1 MLTQQTVQGL
11 HAMGL
16 RSMATA
22 YHAQLTDPDV
32 QGLSFD
38 ERLGLL
44 VDREWTDRQ
53 NRRLSRRLQDAHLR
67 STVACVEDIDY
78 EVARGL
84 DRSLMR
90 TLAEGRWI
98 SEHQNVLLTGPCGVG
113 KTFAVCALANAAC
126 RRGFRARYYRASA
139 LVSDLALARGDGS
152 RPKLLGKLARTDL
165 LAIDDWGLAT
175 LSVSE
180 ARDLLDVI
188 DDRCQSGSTLIA
200 SQLPIDNWHS
210 VMPDPS
216 VADAVLDRLVHG
228 AYHIALRG
236 ESMRKLRAHVEHAS
250 AASPESDPGR
260 ER

>member
-1 MLTQQTVQGL
+1 MLTQQTVQTL

-16 RSMATA
+16 AGMASA
-22 YHAQLTDPDV
+22 YHTQLTDPDV

-38 ERLGLL
+38 ERLGLM

-53 NRRLSRRLQDAHLR
+53 NRRLSRRLRDAHLR
-67 STVACVEDIDY
+67 ATAACVEDIDY
-78 EVARGL
+78 EAVRGL
-84 DRSLMR
+84 DRPLIR

-113 KTFAVCALANAAC
+113 KTFVACALANAAC

-139 LVSDLALARGDGS
+139 LVSELALARADGS
-152 RPKLLGKLARTDL
+152 RPKLLGMLARTDL
-165 LAIDDWGLAT
+165 LAIDDWGLVT
-175 LSVSE
+175 LTVTE

-200 SQLPIDNWHS
+200 SQLPVDNWHA

-228 AYHIALRG
+228 AYRIALRG
-236 ESMRKLRAHVEHAS
+236 ESMRKMRARPATAS
-250 AASPESDPGR
+250 TDTAQDG
-260 ER
+260 